1 MWWKGHSPVFGCSD
15 PKHIQKAWP
24 RSLRASSR
32 TMQIFKFHVHL
43 SPLILNGIPRQ
54 SIAGKD
60 VHADKE
66 AAKVLNPR
74 HLAVPHF
81 DDIGMQ
87 DL

>member
-1 MWWKGHSPVFGCSD
+1 
-15 PKHIQKAWP
+15 
-24 RSLRASSR
+24 
-32 TMQIFKFHVHL
+32 MQIFKFHVHL